1 MKNLV
6 LFAVLILFL
15 ASGSFSKEREGSL
28 LNIESSFAPAQSI
41 FLQSGNINTVFRT
54 DGYFN
59 YDKITFVSGD
69 AGFIWPVAAAQRMT
83 TVFASG
89 LWIGAKVNIGSNQ
102 KELRL
107 AASMYNTHYS
117 PGNIPVIG
125 QVPPSSVC
133 SDPAFSGY
141 LVSLNDQS
149 LVNGG
154 TITKN
159 AGGRT
164 YTFVYSSWTSWPV
177 GQGAPY
183 VEVNGIAGYQPG
195 WNSDRPGTGIG
206 NSRPSEMMFSV
217 FMDYTNCTNN
227 PHARELSLPGGTL
240 PLGVEVQQ
248 LAYAFDSEGFRDTYF
263 IRYKIINKSGKVWDS
278 TYIGLVNDADLGEAN
293 DDATGCDTSRNI
305 AFTYNFDNNDPVYG
319 AAPPAVGYR
328 MLQGPVVFT
337 GNNSDT
343 AKLPCNTL
351 VGYKMKLM
359 SGHFGF
365 SNSGTVCYGDPDSAS
380 VAYEMLRGKDGCSN
394 TLINYTTG
402 QPTTYVYSGDAC
414 TKTGWYD
421 STGNDVRNLMNSGPF
436 TMNSGDT
443 QVVVYSYTI
452 ARGSNNNQ
460 SVCALLNATD
470 NIKNYYYNCFN
481 LIGIEP
487 ASNMIPAKYSLEQN
501 YPNPFNPNTS
511 IKFSVPK
518 SGFVKLVIYDA
529 LGREIKELVNE
540 NIKAGIYTTD
550 FNAADYPSGIYFYSL
565 TAENFSETKKMVLVK

>member
-1 MKNLV
+1 MKTLV
-6 LFAVLILFL
+6 LFTAL
-15 ASGSFSKEREGSL
+15 ALLLTFNSHSKERNSHTFSTEYS
-28 LNIESSFAPAQSI
+28 PAATQNI
-41 FLQSGNINTVFRT
+41 FLQSGNINAIFRT

-59 YDKITFVSGD
+59 YDKITFTSGSS
-69 AGFIWPVAAAQRMT
+69 GFIWPVAAAQRLT
-83 TVFASG
+83 AVFTSG
-89 LWIGAKVNIGSNQ
+89 LMIGAKVNIASNQ

-133 SDPAFSGY
+133 SDPAFNGY
-141 LVSLNDQS
+141 LVNLNDPS

-159 AGGRT
+159 AGGRM
-164 YTFVYSSWTSWPV
+164 YTFVYSSWAAWPV
-177 GQGAPY
+177 NQGAPY

-195 WNSDRPGTGIG
+195 WNSDRPGTGNG
-206 NSRPSEMMFSV
+206 NARPSEMIFTV

-227 PHARELSLPGGTL
+227 PHFSELSLPGGTL

-248 LAYAFDSEGFRDTYF
+248 LAYAFDVDGFRDTYF
-263 IRYKIINKSGKVWDS
+263 VRYKIINKSDKVWDS
-278 TYIGLVNDADLGEAN
+278 TYIGLVNDADLGDAG
-293 DDATGCDTSRNI
+293 DDAVGCDTTRNVG
-305 AFTYNFDNNDPVYG
+305 FTYNFDNNDADYG

-351 VGYKMKLM
+351 IGYKMKLM
-359 SGHFGF
+359 TGHFSYTNGGNACF
-365 SNSGTVCYGDPDSAS
+365 GDPDDAVSA
-380 VAYEMLRGKDGCSN
+380 YNILRGKDGCGN

-402 QPTTYVYSGDAC
+402 QPTTYVYPGDAC
-414 TKTGWYD
+414 LKTGWYD
-421 STGNDVRNLMNSGPF
+421 STGADVRNVMNSGPF

-443 QVVVYSYTI
+443 QVVVYSYTV
-452 ARGSNNNQ
+452 ARGNNNNQ
-460 SVCALLNATD
+460 SVCALLSSTD
-470 NIKNYYYNCFN
+470 NIKNYYYDCFN

-487 ASNMIPAKYSLEQN
+487 LNNIIPKQFSLEQN

-518 SGFVKLVIYDA
+518 TGLVSLVVYDA
-529 LGREIKELVNE
+529 LGRAVKELVNE
-540 NIKAGIYTTD
+540 NVTTGVYSVD
-550 FNAADYPSGIYFYSL
+550 FNAGDYPSGIYFYRL
-565 TAENFSETKKMVLVK
+565 LAENFSETKKMVLVK

>member
-6 LFAVLILFL
+6 LLKALLLLLAVTT
-15 ASGSFSKEREGSL
+15 FSKEREGYIA
-28 LNIESSFAPAQSI
+28 NTESPFAPAQSI

-59 YDKITFVSGD
+59 YDKVTFTTGD

-83 TVFASG
+83 AVFTSG
-89 LWIGAKVNIGSNQ
+89 LWIGAKVNIAANQ

-107 AASMYNTHYS
+107 AASFYNTHYS
-117 PGNIPVIG
+117 PGNIPVMG

-133 SDPAFSGY
+133 SDPAFNGY

-164 YTFVYSSWTSWPV
+164 YTFVYSSWAAWPV

-183 VEVNGIAGYQPG
+183 VEVNGIPGYQPG
-195 WNSDRPGTGIG
+195 WNSDRPGTGNG
-206 NSRPSEMMFSV
+206 NARPSEMIFSV

-227 PHARELSLPGGTL
+227 PHASELSLPGGTL

-248 LAYAFDSEGFRDTYF
+248 LAYAFDADGFRDSYF

-278 TYIGLVNDADLGEAN
+278 TFVGLVNDADLGDAS
-293 DDATGCDTSRNI
+293 DDVTGCDTTRNTG
-305 AFTYNFDNNDPVYG
+305 FTYNFDDNDLTYG

-328 MLQGPVVFT
+328 MLQGPVVYT

-343 AKLPCNTL
+343 AKLPCNTM

-359 SGHFGF
+359 TGHFRFFNGGSTCF
-365 SNSGTVCYGDPDSAS
+365 GDPDSAA
-380 VAYEMLRGKDGCSN
+380 VAYNILRGKDGCGN
-394 TLINYTTG
+394 TLINFTTG
-402 QPTTYVYSGDAC
+402 QPTTYMYPGDAC
-414 TKTGWYD
+414 TGTGWID
-421 STGNDVRNLMNSGPF
+421 NTSGDVRNVMNSGPF

-443 QVVVYSYTI
+443 QVVVYSFTI
-452 ARGSNNNQ
+452 ARGSSNNQ
-460 SVCALLNATD
+460 SVCALLNSSD
-470 NIKNYYYNCFN
+470 NINNFYYDCFN

-487 ASNMIPAKYSLEQN
+487 INNTIPKQFSLEQN

-511 IKFSVPK
+511 VKFSIPK

-529 LGREIKELVNE
+529 LGREVKELLNE
-540 NIKAGIYTTD
+540 NVAAGIYSLD
-550 FNAADYPSGIYFYSL
+550 FNAADYPSGIYFYRLS
-565 TAENFSETKKMVLVK
+565 AEGFSDTKKMVLVK

>member
-1 MKNLV
+1 MKKIV
-6 LFAVLILFL
+6 LFKALFIVLTIFT
-15 ASGSFSKEREGSL
+15 FSKEREYFQVVKDNPSA
-28 LNIESSFAPAQSI
+28 SAQSI
-41 FLQSGNINTVFRT
+41 FMQTGNINTVFRT

-59 YDKITFVSGD
+59 YDKVTFANGI
-69 AGFIWPVAAAQRMT
+69 GGLIWPVASAQRNT

-89 LWIGAKVNIGSNQ
+89 LWIGAKVNISSNQ

-164 YTFVYSSWTSWPV
+164 YTFVYSSWASWPV

-183 VEVNGIAGYQPG
+183 VEVNGLAGYQPG

-206 NSRPSEMMFSV
+206 NSRPSEMVFSV

-227 PHARELSLPGGTL
+227 PHVRELSLPGGTL

-248 LAYAFDSEGFRDTYF
+248 LAYAFDVEGFRDTYF

-278 TYIGLVNDADLGEAN
+278 TYIGLANDGDLGNAS
-293 DDATGCDTSRNI
+293 DDASGCDTTRNI
-305 AFTYNFDNNDPVYG
+305 GFTYNFDNNDADYG

-328 MLQGPVVFT
+328 MLQGPVIFT

-351 VGYKMKLM
+351 IGYKMKLM
-359 SGHFGF
+359 TGHFGF
-365 SNSGTVCYGDPDSAS
+365 FNSGSVCFGDPDSAD
-380 VAYEMLRGKDGCSN
+380 VAYNILRGKDGCGN
-394 TLINYTTG
+394 TLINYTNS

-414 TKTGWYD
+414 LKQGWYD
-421 STGNDVRNLMNSGPF
+421 STSADVRNIMNTGPF
-436 TMNSGDT
+436 TMNAGDT

-452 ARGSNNNQ
+452 ARGSSNNQ
-460 SVCALLNATD
+460 SVCALLTASD
-470 NIKNYYYNCFN
+470 NVKNYYYNCFS

-487 ASNMIPAKYSLEQN
+487 VNNIVPLKYSLEQN
-501 YPNPFNPNTS
+501 YPNPFNPSTS
-511 IKFSVPK
+511 IKFSVPEAG
-518 SGFVKLVIYDA
+518 SVSLVIYDA
-529 LGREIKELVNE
+529 LGRIVKELLNE
-540 NIKAGIYTTD
+540 KIPAGIYSAD
-550 FNAADYPSGIYFYSL
+550 FNAADYPSGIYFYRLS
-565 TAENFSETKKMVLVK
+565 AENYSETKKMVLVK